1 MLIKFTKM
9 QGLGNDFMV
18 IDVINQ
24 SVSLSKT
31 QIKQLSD
38 RHLGVGFDQLLLVE
52 SPENKENDF
61 KYRIFNAD
69 GSEVEQCGNGARCL
83 ARFVIEKSL
92 TKKTAITES
101 AAFKYSV
108 KNTILVETKKGVIRV
123 AVAMSGIFVDM
134 GKAIWKP
141 KDIPFNQL
149 KNENATHTVNGYQVG
164 VVSMGNPH
172 AVLIVDDINQEI
184 ESIAKKIQNSGDFP
198 DGVNVSFV
206 QITHEFK
213 VKLRVYERGVGETLA
228 CGSGACATV
237 AYLDLIG
244 RVNAKDKDIIVDLKG
259 GVLSIGVNEGDR
271 ILMYGHAEFVF
282 EGQVK
287 V

>member
-1 MLIKFTKM
+1 VIFYL
-9 QGLGNDFMV
+9 LND
-18 IDVINQ
+18 
-24 SVSLSKT
+24 L
-31 QIKQLSD
+31 
-38 RHLGVGFDQLLLVE
+38 
-52 SPENKENDF
+52 
-61 KYRIFNAD
+61 KYRLIYFINTFMQTPSNITLDKTKTLLTLTFD
-69 GSEVEQCGNGARCL
+69 GTKYPLSAEYLRVYSPSG
-83 ARFVIEKSL
+83 L
-92 TKKTAITES
+92 TKKTVITES

-123 AVAMSGIFVDM
+123 AAAMSGVFVDM
-134 GKAIWKP
+134 GEAIWKP

-244 RVNAKDKDIIVDLKG
+244 RVNAKDKDVIVDLKG

-271 ILMYGHAEFVF
+271 MVDIIYD
-282 EGQVK
+282 
-287 V
+287 